1 MRKNPQKGFT
11 LIEILVAGI
20 LLTVVTVAALAI
32 HLYVRQINK
41 EIGYRYTALNMARE
55 VVEFGE
61 AGKFNHAFSI
71 KYYYPPAQECS
82 LAEGCYAGRA
92 DEPVLC
98 PPGLDTAT
106 VGYKAK
112 EWYFFC
118 IGREDPFDYLGDIK
132 EKGLVPAGAP
142 DSVEIYYKVEQ
153 DPAFDNAY
161 KETVEIQWRDR
172 DGGTARKETLSV
184 IPITQV
190 NNQLMLVT
198 SEFWWE

>member
-11 LIEILVAGI
+11 LIEILVSGM
-20 LLTVVTVAALAI
+20 LLTVITVSALAI

-55 VVEFGE
+55 MMEFGE
-61 AGKFNHAFSI
+61 AGKFDHVFSF
-71 KYYYPPAQECS
+71 KYYYPPAQKCS
-82 LAEGCYAGRA
+82 LAEGCYEGRT
-92 DEPVLC
+92 DEPVMC

-112 EWYFFC
+112 EWYLFC

-132 EKGLVPAGAP
+132 AKGLVPAGAP
-142 DSVEIYYKVEQ
+142 DSVEIYYRVEQ
-153 DPAFDNAY
+153 DPDFDNAY
-161 KETVEIQWRDR
+161 KETVEIQWRDK

-198 SEFWWE
+198 FEFWWE